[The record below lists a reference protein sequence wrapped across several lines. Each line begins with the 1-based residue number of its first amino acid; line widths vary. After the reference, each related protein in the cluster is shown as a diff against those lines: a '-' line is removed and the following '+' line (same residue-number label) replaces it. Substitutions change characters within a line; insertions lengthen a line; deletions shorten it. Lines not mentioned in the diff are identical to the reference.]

1 MKDSKIRYNQPWVY
15 CVIDVLSCVSDKTR
29 LTIAIWEL
37 TNCTTLSELKIGL
50 LVVMFVDS

>member
-15 CVIDVLSCVSDKTR
+15 CVIDMLSCVSDKTR